1 MIRTAAQVTQAGK
14 LSARFH
20 REVFR
25 YKGSE
30 FRFLAMGPM
39 PETRRGQERPAQIE
53 TTRWLTNG
61 HRFLLVRGPAGKP
74 TVVDENTTYATA
86 PEPQPIR
93 GTGTLGG
100 AYPANADTALTASD
114 WTLGKDDPDPRTGE
128 RVYYGEALEVN
139 GEWWRF
145 WALAPVDTT
154 DNGTRAK
161 FPRWFTNGRK
171 FGLVTGPQ
179 GKGTLVRVMT

>member
-14 LSARFH
+14 LSARYH
-20 REVFR
+20 REVVR
-25 YKGSE
+25 RDGRE
-30 FRFLAMGPM
+30 FRFLAMAPI
-39 PETRRGQERPAQIE
+39 PTRRARNDGAESY
-53 TTRWLTNG
+53 RWLTDG
-61 HRFLLVRGPAGKP
+61 RSLLLVRGPAGKS

-145 WALAPVDTT
+145 WALAPVNTT
-154 DNGTRAK
+154 DNGTRTK
-161 FPRWFTNGRK
+161 FPRWFTNGRQ

>member
-1 MIRTAAQVTQAGK
+1 MIRTNTQVAAAQK
-14 LSARFH
+14 LSRRFH
-20 REVFR
+20 REVVHR
-25 YKGSE
+25 DGRE
-30 FRFLAMGPM
+30 FRFLAMAPIPTMRARNDGA
-39 PETRRGQERPAQIE
+39 ESS
-53 TTRWLTNG
+53 RWLTDG
-61 HRFLLVRGPAGKP
+61 RTVLLVRGPSGKP
-74 TVVDENTTYATA
+74 VVVDENTTYATA

-93 GTGTLGG
+93 GTGTLGV
-100 AYPANADTALTASD
+100 AYPANADTALTAYD

-154 DNGTRAK
+154 DRALGK